1 MDKFNPPTLFI
12 AEPSSSLVV
21 VESSQSQEVQSE
33 QQPPIAA
40 FGSLFL
46 KGAEAAVNSRLR
58 FAGSKSEPDIARPL
72 TVIDTQ
78 PSSRMQMRGQVQ
90 KLIKYLLDK
99 TESSSVDNFL
109 ERFHQNKKLV
119 DILNNQQ
126 MLLDSRLSQLRT
138 EHQELSTMHNDMSFV
153 GEEELSESSVQEAD
167 KGSSALQAAAED
179 YPSASK
185 KSKQSDNKAQQH
197 IIYSNNSIAS
207 TVDDQSSVVS
217 LNQSAAEDDNDDRY
231 IDSKLFSKEVRLRQ
245 MQLLNKNSVYIINEV
260 RTAVA
265 HVMNIIMLNEK
276 LLSTLPKVSPPTL
289 NDDSDIVVCLSW

>member
-1 MDKFNPPTLFI
+1 MQSLREVDKFKPPSRDI
-12 AEPSSSLVV
+12 VDPSSSMVV
-21 VESSQSQEVQSE
+21 VDASQSLEVQS
-33 QQPPIAA
+33 ASLTGN
-40 FGSLFL
+40 FGSMFL
-46 KGAEAAVNSRLR
+46 KGTETVGNNRLR
-58 FAGSKSEPDIARPL
+58 FVGSKSESDLSRPP
-72 TVIDTQ
+72 TVVESQ

-90 KLIKYLLDK
+90 KLIKYVLDK

-109 ERFHQNKKLV
+109 DRFHQNKKLV

-138 EHQELSTMHNDMSFV
+138 EHQELSTLHNDMSFV
-153 GEEELSESSVQEAD
+153 GEEEMSSELSVNEVER
-167 KGSSALQAAAED
+167 GGALLQGEEF
-179 YPSASK
+179 PSAK
-185 KSKQSDNKAQQH
+185 KSKQYEKANVN
-197 IIYSNNSIAS
+197 SSGSIAS
-207 TVDDQSSVVS
+207 TVDDQSSVTTLKQPV
-217 LNQSAAEDDNDDRY
+217 AEDDNDDRY

-265 HVMNIIMLNEK
+265 HLMNIIMLNEK

>member
-1 MDKFNPPTLFI
+1 MQSLREVDKFKPPSRDI
-12 AEPSSSLVV
+12 VDPSSSMVV
-21 VESSQSQEVQSE
+21 VDASQSLEVQS
-33 QQPPIAA
+33 ASLTGN
-40 FGSLFL
+40 FGSMFL
-46 KGAEAAVNSRLR
+46 KGTETVVNNRLR
-58 FAGSKSEPDIARPL
+58 FVGSKSESDLSRPP
-72 TVIDTQ
+72 TVVESQ

-90 KLIKYLLDK
+90 KLIKYVLDK

-109 ERFHQNKKLV
+109 DRFHQNKKLV

-138 EHQELSTMHNDMSFV
+138 EHQELSTLHNDMSFV
-153 GEEELSESSVQEAD
+153 GEEEMSSELSVNEVERGGALL
-167 KGSSALQAAAED
+167 KGEEF
-179 YPSASK
+179 PSAK
-185 KSKQSDNKAQQH
+185 KSKQYEKANVN
-197 IIYSNNSIAS
+197 SSGSIAS
-207 TVDDQSSVVS
+207 TVDDQSSVTTLKQPV
-217 LNQSAAEDDNDDRY
+217 AEDDNDDRY

-265 HVMNIIMLNEK
+265 HLMNIIMLNEK

>member
-1 MDKFNPPTLFI
+1 LQSLREVDKFKPPSRDVVD
-12 AEPSSSLVV
+12 PSSSMVV
-21 VESSQSQEVQSE
+21 VDASQSLEVQS
-33 QQPPIAA
+33 ASLTGN
-40 FGSLFL
+40 FGSMFL
-46 KGAEAAVNSRLR
+46 KGTETVGNNRLR
-58 FAGSKSEPDIARPL
+58 FVGSKSESDLSRPP
-72 TVIDTQ
+72 TVVESQ

-90 KLIKYLLDK
+90 KLIKYVLDK

-109 ERFHQNKKLV
+109 DRFHQNKKLV

-138 EHQELSTMHNDMSFV
+138 EHQELSTLHNDMSFV
-153 GEEELSESSVQEAD
+153 GEEEMSSELSVNEVERGGALL
-167 KGSSALQAAAED
+167 KGEEF
-179 YPSASK
+179 PSAK
-185 KSKQSDNKAQQH
+185 KSKQFEKANVN
-197 IIYSNNSIAS
+197 SSGSIAS
-207 TVDDQSSVVS
+207 TVDDQSSVTT
-217 LNQSAAEDDNDDRY
+217 LNQPVAEDDNDDRY

-265 HVMNIIMLNEK
+265 HLMNIIMLNEK